1 MLLKIC
7 SILIVILAL
16 TGCGSQQA
24 TAVRQFPSAD
34 RVVVNRVKEVVYNP
48 DGSTILTSYAQESA
62 GVTNWNASSGEF
74 VFNIEPGKA
83 LVFQSAFLDVQAMT
97 FSEDGRFI
105 LTHSTI
111 INIPSPQ
118 LPIIELWNA
127 AYGQKVLQVPLS
139 QDFHS
144 VSLSSTGD
152 RLLLVG
158 NDQVLV
164 VDVEALRENPV
175 RAGATVTTTGGNGLL
190 GTIAATSPDFFHND
204 WSPRYDIQIDFIEN
218 LIEECTYTNNEKIIR
233 RRFDLTTTIV
243 DLETGDETAR
253 RTFDGLTPR
262 ECPESIQSSTA
273 FSTAENYYTSSPAS
287 EPFAA
292 WLSEMMA
299 DLPALFPEAPE
310 SIIAFEG
317 QNMRSAAFSPNG
329 QQVLIVNDTSARV
342 LDAATGEAIFQIDSL
357 SGRSPAAWFS
367 PDGSAVLTIAGT
379 KAQLWDIETEQ
390 ARFEL
395 ENFENRYSHLQFVA
409 GGRYI
414 AAVVYTRQG
423 TIYPGELW
431 VWDGAT
437 GKQRGEFTGLVHN
450 IFGLSFS
457 PDGKFAVTIGL
468 VESDDTDRAAFAQM
482 WDTSALTKS

>member
-7 SILIVILAL
+7 SILVVIFAL
-16 TGCGSQQA
+16 TGCGNQQA
-24 TAVRQFPSAD
+24 AAVRQFPSGD
-34 RVVVNRVKEVVYNP
+34 RVVVNRVKEAVYNP
-48 DGSTILTSYAQESA
+48 DGSSILTSYAQQLA

-83 LVFQSAFLDVQAMT
+83 LIFQSAFLDVQEMT

-105 LTHSTI
+105 LTRSVI

-127 AYGQKVLQVPLS
+127 ADGQKVLQVPLS

-144 VSLSSTGD
+144 VALNHDAS
-152 RLLLVG
+152 RLLMVG

-164 VDVEALRENPV
+164 VDVATLRDNPV
-175 RAGATVTTTGGNGLL
+175 RAGATVTSAGGNGLL

-218 LIEECTYTNNEKIIR
+218 IIEECTYTNNSKIIR

-243 DLETGDETAR
+243 DLETGDEASR

-262 ECPESIQSSTA
+262 QCPESIQSSTA
-273 FSTAENYYTSSPAS
+273 FSTAENYYTSSPAP
-287 EPFAA
+287 EPFEE
-292 WLSEMMA
+292 WLSETVT

-310 SIIAFEG
+310 PIIAFEG
-317 QNMRSAAFSPNG
+317 QNMRSAAFSPDG
-329 QQVLIVNDTSARV
+329 QQVLIVNDNSARV
-342 LDAATGEAIFQIDSL
+342 LDVASGETIFQIDNL
-357 SGRSPAAWFS
+357 ARPTPAAWFS
-367 PDGSAVLTIAGT
+367 PDGSAVLTIAGA
-379 KAQLWDIETEQ
+379 KAQMWDIETEQ
-390 ARFEL
+390 PRFEL
-395 ENFENRYSHLQFVA
+395 ENFGNRYSHLQFVA

-431 VWDGAT
+431 VWDRAT
-437 GKQRGEFTGLVHN
+437 GKQRGEFTGLVRN

-457 PDGKFAVTIGL
+457 PDGNFAVTIGL